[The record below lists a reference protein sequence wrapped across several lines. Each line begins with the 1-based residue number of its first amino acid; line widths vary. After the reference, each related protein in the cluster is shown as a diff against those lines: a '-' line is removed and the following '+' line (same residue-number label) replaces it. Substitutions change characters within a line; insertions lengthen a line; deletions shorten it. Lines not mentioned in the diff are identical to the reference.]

1 MEIESLLKK
10 QREFYNTR
18 ITDDV
23 NYRIKKLKKLKE
35 TIYEFRSGSIEAVN
49 VGHVLLEDSFRDRY
63 ACTADCIRDVMD
75 MAYGNPLIGYMI
87 LD

>member
-23 NYRIKKLKKLKE
+23 NYRIKNKEGRVWIWKL
-35 TIYEFRSGSIEAVN
+35 
-49 VGHVLLEDSFRDRY
+49 
-63 ACTADCIRDVMD
+63 
-75 MAYGNPLIGYMI
+75 
-87 LD
+87 

>member
-1 MEIESLLKK
+1 MEIESLLRK

-35 TIYEFRSGSIEAVN
+35 TIKEKEEKIYEALKNDLGKS
-49 VGHVLLEDSFRDRY
+49 
-63 ACTADCIRDVMD
+63 
-75 MAYGNPLIGYMI
+75 
-87 LD
+87 